1 LPAFGQSAEPINR
14 GRLIGFVTRGK
25 CLIKTESVTQKQYD
39 KINVIYQRQNTE
51 LKPAFK
57 LVTLSSNGLP
67 AVKAMT
73 SHFDSNCEHDR
84 SIEETGRLILP
95 YLDWSP
101 SKYYYFY

>member
-1 LPAFGQSAEPINR
+1 MPY
-14 GRLIGFVTRGK
+14 
-25 CLIKTESVTQKQYD
+25 KTESVTQKQYD
-39 KINVIYQRQNTE
+39 KINVTYQRQNTE

-84 SIEETGRLILP
+84 SIEETGRLTLP